1 MITFMFVALAIS
13 PSQQVGWQAGRSGIV
28 AVICILIH
36 FKSNWRETEDHS
48 TTQKEKVT
56 SLSHLDLS
64 FRKDHTENHI
74 SYLIKSQRKSARIET
89 FQLSSTSIR
98 KEKNYQQKR
107 HVRR

>member
-13 PSQQVGWQAGRSGIV
+13 PSQQVGWQAGRSGRV

-64 FRKDHTENHI
+64 FPKDHTENHI
-74 SYLIKSQRKSARIET
+74 SYLI
-89 FQLSSTSIR
+89 LLNTSVRSKINCANKR
-98 KEKNYQQKR
+98 LYKTKECILCPA
-107 HVRR
+107 